1 MKKVFID
8 LTLKLFIYFK
18 LCIKIRHLKK
28 TANYIRSKELNSK
41 IKMKRIFDIC
51 VSLISLIAL
60 FPLFFIIIFLIR
72 LTSKGPA
79 FFKQERMGLNGKPF
93 TMVKFRTM
101 RIHDDS
107 KYVQTVENDKRIT
120 FVGKYLRKSSID
132 ELPQLFNILIGDMSI
147 VGPRPVALPLNEKY
161 NAAFKSF
168 YLRHEVK
175 PGLTGLAQI
184 KGFRGGDDLDHIEK
198 RLEFDLKYIKKRTLF
213 LDIKIILL
221 TPINLLTNKDVF

>member
-1 MKKVFID
+1 
-8 LTLKLFIYFK
+8 
-18 LCIKIRHLKK
+18 
-28 TANYIRSKELNSK
+28 
-41 IKMKRIFDIC
+41 MKRIFDIC

-93 TMVKFRTM
+93 SMLKFRTM

-147 VGPRPVALPLNEKY
+147 VGPRPVVLPLNEKY
-161 NAAFKSF
+161 NAAYDLINRNILSNPDKIAFIDNNNKITYNELF
-168 YLRHEVK
+168 IKVK
-175 PGLTGLAQI
+175 TFAQSI
-184 KGFRGGDDLDHIEK
+184 RNI
-198 RLEFDLKYIKKRTLF
+198 
-213 LDIKIILL
+213 DIK
-221 TPINLLTNKDVF
+221 PNDRV